1 VREAKCVRL
10 WFKVEHRLPHGPRPL
25 LTARPVRKLDE
36 VKFLL
41 SHAPR
46 DTPVERPLP
55 VVCSRWPIAR
65 LVEDSKTAL
74 GLDHFEVP

>member
-1 VREAKCVRL
+1 
-10 WFKVEHRLPHGPRPL
+10 
-25 LTARPVRKLDE
+25 
-36 VKFLL
+36 
-41 SHAPR
+41 
-46 DTPVERPLP
+46 